1 MKRSLIVQITKY
13 IDHYLEEKTTKVIRS
28 LKDQL
33 GGKLLKFAAL
43 RLKTYGSITG
53 DNDGTKIAK
62 NTKKSQKKRKTRF
75 EDYKICSE
83 INQLEKKKN

>member
-33 GGKLLKFAAL
+33 DGKLLKFAAL

-53 DNDGTKIAK
+53 DNDGIKIAK
-62 NTKKSQKKRKTRF
+62 NTKKSQKKK
-75 EDYKICSE
+75 E
-83 INQLEKKKN
+83 NQI

>member
-53 DNDGTKIAK
+53 DNDGIKIAK
-62 NTKKSQKKRKTRF
+62 NTKKSQKKK
-75 EDYKICSE
+75 E
-83 INQLEKKKN
+83 NQI

>member
-43 RLKTYGSITG
+43 RLKTYGYITG
-53 DNDGTKIAK
+53 YNDGTKIAK
-62 NTKKSQKKRKTRF
+62 NTKKSQKKK
-75 EDYKICSE
+75 E
-83 INQLEKKKN
+83 NQI

>member
-1 MKRSLIVQITKY
+1 MIVQITKY

-62 NTKKSQKKRKTRF
+62 NTKKSQKKK
-75 EDYKICSE
+75 E
-83 INQLEKKKN
+83 NQI